1 MSRSWSKTTRYFV
14 LSLSLAGM
22 IWFLIAARG
31 LVGPLAIAALLA
43 YVLNPAVAF
52 VNRRTKLP
60 RKWVVLL
67 VYLIS
72 LAVLITLGIVF
83 APVIAQQLR
92 NLAEELRL
100 FQTLLEER
108 SVSPLI
114 ILGFQIPLREVVTN
128 FGNASANF
136 ISPDLVLGVIQST
149 STNLAWILVILVTT
163 FYLLQDWHIMREW
176 LIALAPG
183 EYQSDVRR
191 LYHSVQ
197 QVWNNYLRGQL
208 VLMLIVGFLT
218 GFGLAIIGV
227 PGAATL
233 GILAG
238 ILDAILSVGPAIAML
253 IAAAVAWVAGS
264 AFYTLSN
271 AWIAL
276 LVVMLFGLIQAVEN
290 IWLRPR
296 VIGQWVHLH
305 PAIVFVAVMGSLAL
319 AGVLVTLIIIPVLS
333 SAGVIGRYVYC
344 KILDIDPW
352 PEINEQLPVSNEQSA
367 VIGEPS
373 TVISER
379 QTAITNQ

>member
-352 PEINEQLPVSNEQSA
+352 SEINEQLPVSNEQSA
-367 VIGEPS
+367 MISEPS

>member
-1 MSRSWSKTTRYFV
+1 MSQSWSKTTRYFV
-14 LSLSLAGM
+14 LSLSLAAL

-31 LVGPLAIAALLA
+31 LIGPLAIAALLA

-52 VNRRTKLP
+52 VNTRTKLP

-83 APVIAQQLR
+83 APLIAQQLG
-92 NLAEELRL
+92 NLAEELGL
-100 FQTLLEER
+100 FQAQLVER
-108 SVSPLI
+108 LATPFFI
-114 ILGFQIPLREVVTN
+114 MGFQISLNEVVTN
-128 FGNASANF
+128 FGNASTTF
-136 ISPDLVLGVIQST
+136 LSPDLILGVIQST

-163 FYLLQDWHIMREW
+163 FYLLQDWHLLREW
-176 LIALAPG
+176 FIGLAPDA
-183 EYQSDVRR
+183 YQSDVRR
-191 LYHSVQ
+191 LYRSIQ

-218 GFGLAIIGV
+218 GIGLAIIGV

-233 GILAG
+233 GILTG
-238 ILDAILSVGPAIAML
+238 VLDAILSVGPAIAML
-253 IAAAVAWVAGS
+253 ISMAVAWVVGS
-264 AFYTLSN
+264 TFFNLSN

-276 LVVMLFGLIQAVEN
+276 LVVILYVLIQTVEN
-290 IWLRPR
+290 VWLRPR

-333 SAGVIGRYVYC
+333 SAGVIGRYIYC
-344 KILDIDPW
+344 KILDMDPW
-352 PEINEQLPVSNEQSA
+352 PEISEQLLPGSEVSPVASEQPA
-367 VIGEPS
+367 RIGERP
-373 TVISER
+373 TVIR
-379 QTAITNQ
+379 NR

>member
-1 MSRSWSKTTRYFV
+1 
-14 LSLSLAGM
+14 
-22 IWFLIAARG
+22 
-31 LVGPLAIAALLA
+31 
-43 YVLNPAVAF
+43 
-52 VNRRTKLP
+52 
-60 RKWVVLL
+60 
-67 VYLIS
+67 
-72 LAVLITLGIVF
+72 
-83 APVIAQQLR
+83 
-92 NLAEELRL
+92 
-100 FQTLLEER
+100 
-108 SVSPLI
+108 
-114 ILGFQIPLREVVTN
+114 
-128 FGNASANF
+128 
-136 ISPDLVLGVIQST
+136 
-149 STNLAWILVILVTT
+149 
-163 FYLLQDWHIMREW
+163 
-176 LIALAPG
+176 
-183 EYQSDVRR
+183 
-191 LYHSVQ
+191 
-197 QVWNNYLRGQL
+197 
-208 VLMLIVGFLT
+208 
-218 GFGLAIIGV
+218 
-227 PGAATL
+227 
-233 GILAG
+233 
-238 ILDAILSVGPAIAML
+238 ML

-352 PEINEQLPVSNEQSA
+352 AEINEQLPVSNEQSA